1 MVPQYI
7 DAVANLLG
15 VIIWP
20 LLVLVLLLTQREALA
35 GLFRRLEEVKLPGN
49 FALKLSKELTER
61 AQATFNADP
70 YAGKAPTDKQV
81 EAAVEIAQ
89 LTRNV
94 DLSIVRRQAL
104 ELAREY
110 ENTRAV
116 LPAGG
121 ERTHKMEVIITK
133 MRFLGFAAV
142 PLLPELTSS
151 ASLGPSLAAIAILQ
165 VRPSSDYLQWLALRL
180 AEDPG
185 SFNGYHAAVALL
197 SAARALGASQR
208 EGLQNSINTARTSAR
223 EETKGADAFKVLD
236 QAEREI
242 QEGRDIA

>member
-20 LLVLVLLLTQREALA
+20 LLVLVLLVTQREALA
-35 GLFRRLEEVKLPGN
+35 GLFRRFEELKIGNVAVKLR
-49 FALKLSKELTER
+49 KELTER
-61 AQATFNADP
+61 AQAAFSADP
-70 YAGKAPTDKQV
+70 NAGKAPTDNQV
-81 EAAVEIAQ
+81 EAAVEIEQ
-89 LTRNV
+89 LARNV
-94 DLSIVRRQAL
+94 DLSVVRRQAL

-116 LPAGG
+116 LPAGD

-133 MRFLGFAAV
+133 MRLLGLAAV

-151 ASLGPSLAAIAILQ
+151 ASLGPRLAAIAILQ
-165 VRPSSDYLQWLALRL
+165 VQPSSDYLHWLARRL

-185 SFNGYHAAVALL
+185 SFHGYHAAVALL

-208 EGLQNSINTARTSAR
+208 EALQNAINTARTSAR
-223 EETKGADAFKVLD
+223 EETKKADAFKVLD

-242 QEGRDIA
+242 QESRDIA